1 MVGDPIRAGGGRDVD
16 LDHHHVRH
24 VVEKERLNMFVGDR
38 DLVVP
43 IEVGG
48 ESGQTQRRKQR
59 VLDRPEQGTRGLGES
74 RKNHFDTHEV
84 DFSEECFL
92 L

>member
-1 MVGDPIRAGGGRDVD
+1 MLLTAGGGRDVD

-24 VVEKERLNMFVGDR
+24 VVEKDLLNMFVRNR
-38 DLVVP
+38 DLVVR

-48 ESGQTQRRKQR
+48 ESGQSQRRKQR

-74 RKNHFDTHEV
+74 RKNHFDAHEV
-84 DFSEECFL
+84 NLIEKYFL